1 MKRSQY
7 RAIVVAQKKQQNP
20 PKKLIHLLINFR
32 TQNWTRYPQGF
43 TDMMRDIK
51 RGSKVWDYDALY
63 YFIQSQGTC
72 CHQPLFNHP
81 QYVRLPKEI
90 NECRDFES
98 DLPF

>member
-51 RGSKVWDYDALY
+51 RGSKAWDYDARY
-63 YFIQSQGTC
+63 YFIYSEGTQYN
-72 CHQPLFNHP
+72 QPIFNPDPHL
-81 QYVRLPKEI
+81 RLPKEI